1 MTKQTPYQRAVRWIA
16 FNDDQDC
23 RDVETLSYQ
32 ITVALIADVFGK
44 DPLDVAQAILY
55 VRARGVEAA

>member
-1 MTKQTPYQRAVRWIA
+1 MAKFTRYQTAVRWIA
-16 FNDDQDC
+16 FNDEMDI

-32 ITVALIADVFGK
+32 ITVALIADVYGK

-55 VRARGVEAA
+55 VRARGVAA